1 MTQGQEAGAP
11 QPEGTGGQEQTQS
24 PQGQQEQ
31 QPQETPDAFLAR
43 TGFKSLAEAEK
54 SFKEAQAKITK
65 VSQEKAQLEQAL
77 QGQVAQSQQQPPPIQ
92 PRGGQGTD
100 FFDDPEGSVMR
111 IASQVASRQ
120 VAETVQQLEARQ
132 AIERVRAENP
142 TQFDKLKPIMS
153 RIYQEKPFLN
163 NLGEVGLRQ
172 AMEEAT
178 TIRSQELKELKAE
191 LFADGEQNP
200 QDIKSQAKQEVLDE
214 MNRNKQATIPQGGV
228 SRPMTDDV
236 RKKAQQAISEGDIDG
251 LLDLKFSNLRP

>member
-77 QGQVAQSQQQPPPIQ
+77 QGQATQSYQPPPIQ

-178 TIRSQELKELKAE
+178 TIRSQELEELKAE
-191 LFADGEQNP
+191 LFTDGNP
-200 QDIKSQAKQEVLDE
+200 QDVKAQAKQEVLNE
-214 MNRNKQATIPQGGV
+214 MSRNQQATIPQGGV
-228 SRPMTDDV
+228 SRPIQDDA
-236 RKKAQQAISEGDIDG
+236 RKKRDEFIANKDLDG
-251 LLDLKFSNLRP
+251 LLDFKFQ